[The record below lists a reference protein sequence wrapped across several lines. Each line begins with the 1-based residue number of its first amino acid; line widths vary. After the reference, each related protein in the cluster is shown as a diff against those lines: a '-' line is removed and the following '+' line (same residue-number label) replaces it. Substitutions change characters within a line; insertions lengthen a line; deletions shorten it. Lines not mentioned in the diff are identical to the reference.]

1 MPKKILLDLKNLA
14 SKPLS
19 LASAM
24 PKKIYTSDEILDLEN
39 SLIFSKEWICAGRET
54 EIPKVGDYFTFNI
67 GKQPIIILRDTNK
80 KVRAMSNVC
89 LHRMMQIVE
98 GKGNN
103 KNFTCPYHA
112 WSYDLDGKLV
122 MAKYMDRTECFNKS
136 EMKLPEI
143 KCEISLGWIYVTL
156 NPDIDSLSESL
167 ASLNEI
173 LSPYKMENYIDIISE
188 DHVWD
193 TNWKLLTE
201 NFMEGYH
208 LPVAHQGTVGPY
220 INLSDTEFDKRG
232 AFESFTYQTF
242 TKNED
247 AIVGTAHPD
256 NKSLTGRWRHT
267 SVLPTVFPS
276 HMYSLAPDH
285 LWYLSLQPN
294 GTNKVNIKFGAAV
307 APEVLKDQNDPEKFL
322 NETREFLYEVQKEDR
337 FVVEGIFKGVNSP
350 LGSPGPL
357 SWLERENHEF
367 TQYIARKLVN

>member
-367 TQYIARKLVN
+367 TQYLARKLVN

>member
-24 PKKIYTSDEILDLEN
+24 PKEIYTSDEILDLEN

-112 WSYDLDGKLV
+112 WSYDLDGKLI
-122 MAKYMDRTECFNKS
+122 MARYMDRTECFNKS

-156 NPDIDSLSESL
+156 NPDIDSLSKSL

-294 GTNKVNIKFGAAV
+294 GTNKVYIKFGAAV

>member
-1 MPKKILLDLKNLA
+1 MPKKILLDLKTLA

-19 LASAM
+19 HASAM
-24 PKKIYTSDEILDLEN
+24 PKEIYTSDKILDLEDA
-39 SLIFSKEWICAGRET
+39 LIFSKEWICAGRET

-67 GKQPIIILRDTNK
+67 GKQPIIILRGANK

-98 GKGNN
+98 GKGN
-103 KNFTCPYHA
+103 KNIFTCPYHA

-136 EMKLPEI
+136 KMKLLEI
-143 KCEISLGWIYVTL
+143 RCEISLGWIYVTL
-156 NPDIDSLSESL
+156 NPNIDCLSKSL

-232 AFESFTYQTF
+232 AFDSFTYQTF

-247 AIVGTAHPD
+247 SVVGTAHPD

-294 GTNKVNIKFGAAV
+294 GTNKVNIKFGAAI
-307 APEVLKDQNDPEKFL
+307 APEVLQDQSDPEKFL
-322 NETREFLYEVQKEDR
+322 NETKEFLYNVQKEDR
-337 FVVEGIFKGVNSP
+337 FVVEGIFKGVNAP
-350 LGSPGPL
+350 LGNPGPL

>member
-1 MPKKILLDLKNLA
+1 
-14 SKPLS
+14 
-19 LASAM
+19 
-24 PKKIYTSDEILDLEN
+24 
-39 SLIFSKEWICAGRET
+39 
-54 EIPKVGDYFTFNI
+54 
-67 GKQPIIILRDTNK
+67 
-80 KVRAMSNVC
+80 
-89 LHRMMQIVE
+89 
-98 GKGNN
+98 
-103 KNFTCPYHA
+103 
-112 WSYDLDGKLV
+112 
-122 MAKYMDRTECFNKS
+122 
-136 EMKLPEI
+136 LPEI

>member
-24 PKKIYTSDEILDLEN
+24 PKEIYTSDEILDLEN

>member
-24 PKKIYTSDEILDLEN
+24 PKEIYTSDEILDLEN

-112 WSYDLDGKLV
+112 WSYDLDGKLI
-122 MAKYMDRTECFNKS
+122 MARYMDRTECFNKS

-247 AIVGTAHPD
+247 AVVGTAHPD
-256 NKSLTGRWRHT
+256 NKSLTGKWRHT

-294 GTNKVNIKFGAAV
+294 GTNKVNIKFGAAI
-307 APEVLKDQNDPEKFL
+307 APEVLEDKSDPEKFL
-322 NETREFLYEVQKEDR
+322 NETKEFLYNVQKEDR

>member
-1 MPKKILLDLKNLA
+1 MTKKILLDLKNLA

-24 PKKIYTSDEILDLEN
+24 PKEIYTSDEILDLEN

-173 LSPYKMENYIDIISE
+173 LSPYKKQNYIDIISE

>member
-1 MPKKILLDLKNLA
+1 MTKKILLDLKNLA

-19 LASAM
+19 RASAM
-24 PKKIYTSDEILDLEN
+24 PKEIYTSDEILDLEDT
-39 SLIFSKEWICAGRET
+39 LIFSKEWICAGRET

-156 NPDIDSLSESL
+156 NPDIDSLSKSL

-247 AIVGTAHPD
+247 AVVGTAHPD
-256 NKSLTGRWRHT
+256 NKSLTGKWRHT

-294 GTNKVNIKFGAAV
+294 GTNKVNIKFGAAI
-307 APEVLKDQNDPEKFL
+307 APEVLEDQSDPEKFL
-322 NETREFLYEVQKEDR
+322 NETKEFLYNVQKEDR
-337 FVVEGIFKGVNSP
+337 FVVEGIFKGVNAP

>member
-24 PKKIYTSDEILDLEN
+24 PKEIYTSDEILDLEN

-112 WSYDLDGKLV
+112 WSYDLDGKLI
-122 MAKYMDRTECFNKS
+122 MARYMDRTECFNKS

-156 NPDIDSLSESL
+156 NPDIDSLSKSL

-267 SVLPTVFPS
+267 SVLPTIFPS

-294 GTNKVNIKFGAAV
+294 GTNKVYIKFGAAV

>member
-19 LASAM
+19 HASAM
-24 PKKIYTSDEILDLEN
+24 PKEIYTSDKILDLEDA
-39 SLIFSKEWICAGRET
+39 LIFSKEWICAGRET

-67 GKQPIIILRDTNK
+67 GKQPIIILRGANK

-98 GKGNN
+98 GKGN
-103 KNFTCPYHA
+103 KNLFTCPYHA

-247 AIVGTAHPD
+247 ALVGTAHPN
-256 NKSLTGRWRHT
+256 NKSLTGKWRHT

-294 GTNKVNIKFGAAV
+294 GTNKVNIKFGAAI
-307 APEVLKDQNDPEKFL
+307 APEVLEDQSDPEKFL
-322 NETREFLYEVQKEDR
+322 NETKEFLYNVQKEDR
-337 FVVEGIFKGVNSP
+337 FVVEGIYKGVNAP